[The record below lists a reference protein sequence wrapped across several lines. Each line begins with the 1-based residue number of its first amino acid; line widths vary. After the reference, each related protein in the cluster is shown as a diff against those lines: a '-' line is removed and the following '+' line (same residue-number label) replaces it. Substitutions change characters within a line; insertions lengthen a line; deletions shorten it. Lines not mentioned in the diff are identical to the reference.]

1 MVSKAEFASSSIRT
15 SRSPRIRLSQSII
28 AGLTAILDACALAA
42 GGWLIY
48 LLYVAPVYPD
58 LSAKYGVAVGLMTL
72 ANLQALYLAG
82 LYRFGRLIHPLSQ
95 LGRINATPTLV
106 FLAVLGCAFALKI
119 SDQYSRVWFFSWWLY
134 SCGSLVLV
142 RFAVAAL
149 LRRLSAAGYI
159 GRNIVIYGAS
169 EQARALIRHIEGVN
183 EPWNRIVGVF
193 DDRIERSD
201 PEVLGYPVL
210 GDLRELLQWSRIHRA
225 DEVLIALPWSAE
237 ARLLELIRV
246 LSVMPASVRLAPE
259 FVGTDLLHR
268 RTSFQYGVPMVSV
281 LDKPVSGWSALA
293 KQLLDIVLGGIFLII
308 ALPVMA
314 VIAVLI
320 KLESRGPVLFKQQR
334 YGFNHE
340 LIGVYKF
347 RSMYVEQTDHNA
359 DRLARPG
366 DPRITPLGAVLRRL
380 SLDELP
386 QLFNVMKG
394 EMSVVGPR
402 PHALQAKA
410 GDKLYEDVIDEY
422 AVRHKVKPGITGWAQ
437 VNGWRGAT
445 DTEADLL
452 GRLEHDLYYIENWS
466 IMFDLMIIARTFF
479 AVVGGKNSH

>member
-1 MVSKAEFASSSIRT
+1 MVSKAELATHEISGART
-15 SRSPRIRLSQSII
+15 PRVRLSQSII
-28 AGLTAILDACALAA
+28 AGLTAICDACALAG
-42 GGWLIY
+42 GGWLIF
-48 LLYVAPVYPD
+48 LLYVAPIYPD
-58 LSAKYGVAVGLMTL
+58 LAARYL
-72 ANLQALYLAG
+72 ASIGFVTVVVLQSLYLAG
-82 LYRFGRLIHPLSQ
+82 LYRFGRLIHPLDQ
-95 LGRINATPTLV
+95 IGRVSGTVTLV
-106 FLAVLGCAFALKI
+106 FLALVGFAFALKA
-119 SDQYSRVWFFSWWLY
+119 SEQFSRVWVFSWWLY
-134 SCGSLVLV
+134 SCGLLILV
-142 RFAVAAL
+142 RFGVAAL
-149 LRRLSAAGYI
+149 LRRWSAAGYI
-159 GRNIVIYGAS
+159 GRNIVIFGAGR
-169 EQARALIRHIEGVN
+169 QARALIQHIQGIN
-183 EPWNRIVGVF
+183 EPWNRIIGVF
-193 DDRIERSD
+193 DDRLERSE

-210 GDLRELLQWSRIHRA
+210 GDSRQLLQWSRQNRA

-237 ARLLELIRV
+237 ERLLELIRV

-268 RTSFQYGVPMVSV
+268 RTSFQYGVPMLSV
-281 LDKPVSGWSALA
+281 LDKPVTGWSALA
-293 KQLLDIVLGGIFLII
+293 KQLLDYTLGTIFLLMALPLMALI
-308 ALPVMA
+308 AL
-314 VIAVLI
+314 LI

-359 DRLARPG
+359 ERLARPG
-366 DPRITPLGAVLRRL
+366 DPRVTPLGSLLRRF

-386 QLFNVMKG
+386 QLLNVMKG

-422 AVRHKVKPGITGWAQ
+422 AIRHKVKPGITGWAQ

-452 GRLEHDLYYIENWS
+452 GRVEHDLYYIENWS
-466 IMFDLMIIARTFF
+466 VGFDLLIIARTFF
-479 AVVGGKNSH
+479 AVIGGENSH